1 LSHADRIP
9 RNHVAGRLRCARRC
23 GAAAPAIHPG
33 ALSFVA
39 GFALN
44 ELPFIAA
51 AWLVVSTLLALDQT
65 GLGSPVGVAAVAVA
79 ILAMPGCC
87 SSSGVRC

>member
-1 LSHADRIP
+1 MPIGYLVTTSFVGCGVFGALTP
-9 RNHVAGRLRCARRC
+9 LRR
-23 GAAAPAIHPG
+23 PFILG

-51 AWLVVSTLLALDQT
+51 AWLVISTLLALDQT
-65 GLGSPVGVAAVAVA
+65 GLGSPVGSP
-79 ILAMPGCC
+79 LSRWRSWPWPGCC